1 MHPSKTCGE
10 TWARPKLYSILA
22 EIVHPLHYRGLKATC
37 HLPRVF
43 KLNLTNFQAET
54 NKQCGVF
61 IVRVPFSLSKLHGLP
76 LSHKLQWCGGT
87 VMSNHIV
94 KMTLMLHVWQKPN
107 YPGLCSCQSANK
119 RDLLACCKTVEST
132 VTGTGKFFF
141 SLQCVNSGARRVRKK
156 TATQKHQV
164 IHITVNLDQTRSSFV
179 VLKYTTYKWVLS

>member
-54 NKQCGVF
+54 NKQSGVF

-76 LSHKLQWCGGT
+76 LSHKLQCCGGT
-87 VMSNHIV
+87 VMSNRIV

-107 YPGLCSCQSANK
+107 YPGLCSCQS
-119 RDLLACCKTVEST
+119 LLIRETCWHVAKLLSLQWLALAS
-132 VTGTGKFFF
+132 FF
-141 SLQCVNSGARRVRKK
+141 SLRCVNSGARRVRKK
-156 TATQKHQV
+156 PATQKHQV
-164 IHITVNLDQTRSSFV
+164 IHITVNLDQTRSFFV
-179 VLKYTTYKWVLS
+179 ALKYTTYEF